1 MHWLWLSNTVNCKK
15 VSQTPNVGKQR
26 ISIFHHIVI
35 QSNSMPK
42 PRRDRLVSYHMFI
55 QKQHIRLVSLNH
67 LYQLQLSFHIAY
79 PPDVPENAFHVGVTL
94 LELFLCLVGMLGSKL
109 PTVCFLF
116 LLTGFLSGF
125 FLSIDATIKARYLAP
140 FGVCLDKDNWLSV
153 SVSGSIMPSIWGWR
167 ARLWTSEAWNF
178 LLSGRNS
185 SSTFVIRALKV
196 TWDKILS
203 LDLMVET
210 TWSTTLLF
218 ETETAL
224 RIPTPQENCP
234 SKERMESSWW
244 WVSSQYQAPIIA
256 LLSQSC
262 QVVRTFSSIH

>member
-1 MHWLWLSNTVNCKK
+1 
-15 VSQTPNVGKQR
+15 
-26 ISIFHHIVI
+26 
-35 QSNSMPK
+35 MPK
-42 PRRDRLVSYHMFI
+42 PRRDRVISYHMFI

-94 LELFLCLVGMLGSKL
+94 LELFLCLVGMLGGKL

-153 SVSGSIMPSIWGWR
+153 SVSGSVMPSIWGWR

-210 TWSTTLLF
+210 TWSTPLLS

-224 RIPTPQENCP
+224 RIPTPRKIVHQKRGWRVPGGGCP
-234 SKERMESSWW
+234 PSIKLQQLHCWAKVVKLWGPFLQFTRHLTFD
-244 WVSSQYQAPIIA
+244 A
-256 LLSQSC
+256 LLKRSTLFGD
-262 QVVRTFSSIH
+262 RLFRNR